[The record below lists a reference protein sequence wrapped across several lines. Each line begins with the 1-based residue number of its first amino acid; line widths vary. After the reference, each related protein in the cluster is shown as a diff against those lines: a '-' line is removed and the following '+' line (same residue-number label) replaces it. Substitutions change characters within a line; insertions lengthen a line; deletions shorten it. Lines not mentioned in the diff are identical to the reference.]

1 MLKKMTH
8 KLTHFHA
15 GQKRSNQLDQ
25 PQLPAALPYYTEHRA
40 SISTQRTS
48 LSEWSKREGSMESTR
63 STLERRPKANY
74 SIEDFV
80 IHRTLGTGSFGRV
93 HLAQSRRNLRFY
105 AIKVLNKEKVV
116 RLKQVDHT
124 NSEQGIL
131 LSISHP
137 FIINLWGTFQD
148 ATNLYMI
155 MDFVH
160 GGELFTLLRKAQGGR
175 FPDPV
180 AKFYAAEVAMALN
193 YLHTHDIVYRDL
205 KPENILLA
213 DDGHIKIADFG
224 FAKHCEGTTW
234 TLCGTPDYLAPEVV
248 NQSRYNKSVD
258 WYALG
263 VLIFEMLFGQPPF
276 HEPEISPMALYNK
289 ISKGPSTI
297 QWPPFFNP
305 RATDLILKLMETD
318 PSKRYGNMRN
328 GAGDV
333 FAHPWFKEVVWQ
345 NLLTKNISPPYI
357 PKTIS
362 DGDASAFE
370 RYPEDECSSKYGRP
384 GLDLFGHL
392 FEEWDYTA

>member
-1 MLKKMTH
+1 MDT
-8 KLTHFHA
+8 
-15 GQKRSNQLDQ
+15 
-25 PQLPAALPYYTEHRA
+25 
-40 SISTQRTS
+40 
-48 LSEWSKREGSMESTR
+48 TR
-63 STLERRPKANY
+63 PILQRRPKAAY
-74 SIEDFV
+74 SIQDFV

-105 AIKVLNKEKVV
+105 AVKVLNKEKVV

-124 NSEQGIL
+124 NSEQAIL
-131 LSISHP
+131 LTISHP

-148 ATNLYMI
+148 ASNLYMI

-193 YLHTHDIVYRDL
+193 YLHTHDIIYRDL

-263 VLIFEMLFGQPPF
+263 VLIFEMLYGQPPF

-305 RATDLILKLMETD
+305 RASDLILKLMETD

-370 RYPEDECSSKYGRP
+370 RYPEDEASTKYGRP

-392 FEEWDYTA
+392 FEEWDYTACA